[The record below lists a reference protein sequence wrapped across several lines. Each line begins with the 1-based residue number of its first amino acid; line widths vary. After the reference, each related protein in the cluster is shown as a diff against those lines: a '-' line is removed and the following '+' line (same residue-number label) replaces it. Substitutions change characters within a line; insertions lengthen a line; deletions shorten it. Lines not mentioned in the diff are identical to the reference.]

1 MIELPFILYVP
12 FFISAHLARQAEM
25 TECLRQNMLLRAFES
40 VVLLP
45 ESVELLARP
54 AMLPRSVHLE
64 IDRSVEPR
72 RRTFADIF
80 DLIRARHRYQPH
92 VAVIA
97 NNDILFDESL
107 ESVRALSSLRGVAL
121 ALSRWHAHERTFQP
135 REVFRRADSQDAWIV
150 DSHDVPVRNLSVGAF
165 MLGQPGCDNRLAYEL
180 QHTARLCVLNPA
192 LTVKVTHVHFS
203 NHRTYTKNR
212 KDAVV
217 PAPYLQVPP
226 KALTLTPNKTA
237 HCTISVQSRRK
248 SPNGA
253 LRSRLLAMKRLRNK
267 S

>member
-1 MIELPFILYVP
+1 MIALPFILYVP

-40 VVLLP
+40 VVVLP
-45 ESVELLARP
+45 ESVDLLAQH
-54 AMLPRSVHLE
+54 AMLPRSAHLE
-64 IDRSVEPR
+64 LDRSVEPR
-72 RRTFADIF
+72 RRTLADIF
-80 DLIRARHRYQPH
+80 ELIRARHRYQPH

-97 NNDILFDESL
+97 NNDILFNESP
-107 ESVRALSSLRGVAL
+107 EEVRALNTLRGVAL
-121 ALSRWHAHERTFQP
+121 ALSRWHANERTFEP

-150 DSHDVPVRNLSVGAF
+150 DSHDVPARNLSVGEF
-165 MLGQPGCDNRLAYEL
+165 KLGQPGCDNRLAYEL

-226 KALTLTPNKTA
+226 TSLTVTANKTA
-237 HCTISVQSRRK
+237 ACHVRIQSQRK

-253 LRSRLLAMKRLRNK
+253 LRARLLALKRQRNK